1 VTANQLRDLLNQLR
15 WDQTAGGHGVRL
27 DVRERSEAGE
37 IVRALSFTALA
48 EILPRGVTL
57 ADGTYIPYHRILT
70 VCRGDEVLWRAMG
83 RDDGEA

>member
-1 VTANQLRDLLNQLR
+1 VTANQLRDLLNRLR
-15 WDQTAGGHGVRL
+15 WDQAAGGRAVRF

-37 IVRALSFTALA
+37 SVRALSFTALA

-70 VCRGDEVLWRAMG
+70 VRRGDEVLWRASG
-83 RDDGEA
+83 RVHGEA